1 MRKSLRIVNVWAL
14 VLVLTPALALAQGP
28 AGERGQQAER
38 YVVGQAKP
46 PVAPG
51 TAVETL
57 SLERAIQLA
66 LEKNLDLQVARMNP
80 QSVDYQIRSAR
91 ASYLPTFSGSYSYNN
106 SSRTSDSVLD
116 EVTSLVTQSQS
127 FNGSM
132 RQTLPW
138 YGASLQASFNNGRS
152 TTNSATA
159 RINPNYN
166 SRVSLSYSMPLLAGF
181 KIDSQ
186 RNQLE
191 TLQIQRQIADIQL
204 LTQIE
209 NISAQVRQSYWS
221 LRRAIEQVEIN
232 RQSLAQAQQTLED
245 TRSRVEIGTL
255 APIET
260 AQPEAQVAQQEQGLL
275 NAEIQW
281 RTAEL
286 NFKRLLAS
294 GPDDPLFTVT
304 IDPVEAPIMMLQTVD
319 IDGAIANALANRTDM
334 VQARRNLEISRMSL
348 DVTRNNTLPGL
359 DLSAGYTLQ
368 GQGGNIRQQG
378 GTILEGGYFDALSQI
393 GSFETPAWNMSFNF
407 SYPLGMAAA
416 KANYA
421 RSQLQLEQSEAQIKA
436 QELDVTTEVTNAG
449 LAVDNAYRQY
459 LAAQKTRELQ
469 VLNLDAA
476 ETRFGVGQ
484 ATNFEVV
491 QQQNALRSARLSE
504 LNAIINY
511 MNAVAEFDRVQRV
524 R

>member
-1 MRKSLRIVNVWAL
+1 MRKKLRNVNVWAL
-14 VLVLTPALALAQGP
+14 MLALAPASALAQGP
-28 AGERGQQAER
+28 ATEQAQQAER

-46 PVAPG
+46 PDTPG
-51 TAVETL
+51 REQQTL
-57 SLERAIQLA
+57 TLEQAIQLA

-91 ASYLPTFSGSYSYNN
+91 AAYMPTISGTYSYNN
-106 SSRTSDSVLD
+106 SSRTSESTLD
-116 EVTSLVTQSQS
+116 GVASLTTESQT

-138 YGASLQASFNNGRS
+138 YGSSFTASFNNGRS

-159 RINPNYN
+159 RINPNYS
-166 SRVSLSYSMPLLAGF
+166 SRLSLNYSMPLLAGF

-204 LTQIE
+204 QTQIE
-209 NISAQVRQSYWS
+209 NTAAQVRQQYWA
-221 LRRAIEQVEIN
+221 LRRAIEQIEIN
-232 RQSLAQAQQTLED
+232 RQSLAQAQQTLAD
-245 TRSRVEIGTL
+245 TRARVEIGTL

-260 AQPEAQVAQQEQGLL
+260 AQPEAQVANQEQALL

-281 RTAEL
+281 RNAEL

-294 GPDDPLFTVT
+294 GPEDQLFNVT
-304 IDPVEAPIMMLQTVD
+304 IDPIEAPIMAVQAVD
-319 IDGAIANALANRTDM
+319 IDGAIQNALANRTDM
-334 VQARRNLEISRMSL
+334 VQTRRNIEISQMSL
-348 DVTRNNTLPGL
+348 AVTKNNTLPGL
-359 DLSAGYTLQ
+359 DFSAGYTLN
-368 GQGGNIRQQG
+368 GTGGNERLND
-378 GTILEGGYFDALSQI
+378 GTVLGGGYFDALGAI
-393 GSFETPAWNMSFNF
+393 AGFDTPAWNVGLNF

-421 RSQLQLEQSEAQIKA
+421 RAQLQLDQSQAQLKA
-436 QELDVTTEVTNAG
+436 QELDVATEVTNAG

-459 LAAQKTRELQ
+459 LAAQKSREAQ
-469 VLNLDAA
+469 ELNLDAA

-491 QQQNALRSARLSE
+491 QQQNSLRSARLSE
-504 LNAIINY
+504 LNAIIAY
-511 MNAVAEFDRVQRV
+511 MNAVAEFTRVQRV